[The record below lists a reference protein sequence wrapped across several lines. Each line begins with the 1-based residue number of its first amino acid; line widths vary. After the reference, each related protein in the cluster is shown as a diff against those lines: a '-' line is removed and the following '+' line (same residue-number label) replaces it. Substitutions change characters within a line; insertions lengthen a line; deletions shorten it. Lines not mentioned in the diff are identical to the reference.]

1 MTIAAT
7 ATPHPQEGA
16 RPGLTKAGTSTT
28 PYHILS
34 KSTPFAN
41 LDQHRYWHAVAPMLG
56 EMLARGNYS
65 LHQQY
70 GYLSLFAQVIIPRLG
85 PFPSQQNIYKCLLG
99 GTGSVELSQNVQRGG
114 FTTRV
119 AFEPTSYIASTS
131 VDPFNRHAVH
141 ATLAELRTL
150 GAAKVDME
158 LHHQLHSQLTLT
170 DREEQSMTP
179 AQVADTIWRTQTL
192 LALDLS
198 PSGEITVKE
207 YFYPGLKSQM
217 TGRSVADHC
226 FAAIRSVDPE
236 GHFSAASQAI
246 ARHMQ
251 TQTQTDLY
259 FLSCD
264 LVHPAATRFKL
275 YLMEL
280 DMRWGKVEEHWT
292 MGGVLSGDVEVDQGL
307 VMLRELWRDFGIIEG
322 LRDEP
327 ERPSLPGDPDT
338 IVPFILNYEMHPDK
352 PLPVPKFYFPLVGI
366 SELKIV
372 NVLEAFFERYNMPEQ
387 AAVYRENLQSYY
399 PTRDLATATDHQAW
413 MSFSCTKKGPYLT
426 MYYH

>member
-7 ATPHPQEGA
+7 ANPLPQEGPE
-16 RPGLTKAGTSTT
+16 PGLTKVGTSTT
-28 PYHILS
+28 PYCTLS
-34 KSTPFAN
+34 KSIPFAN

-56 EMLARGNYS
+56 EMLARGDYS

-70 GYLSLFAQVIIPRLG
+70 GYLSLFSQVIIPRLG
-85 PFPSQQNIYKCLLG
+85 PFPTQQNIYKCLLG
-99 GTGSVELSQNVQRGG
+99 GTGSVELSQNVQRRG

-119 AFEPTSYIASTS
+119 AFEPTSYIASTG

-150 GAAKVDME
+150 GAAQIDME
-158 LHHQLHSQLTLT
+158 LHHLLHHQLTLT
-170 DREEQSMTP
+170 DSEEHRMTP
-179 AQVADTIWRTQTL
+179 AQVADTVWRTQTL

-198 PSGEITVKE
+198 PSGDITVKE
-207 YFYPGLKSQM
+207 YFYPNLKSQM
-217 TGRSVADHC
+217 TGRSVADLC
-226 FAAIRSVDPE
+226 FTAIRSVDPK
-236 GHFSAASQAI
+236 GHFSASMNAI

-264 LVHPAATRFKL
+264 LVHPATTRFKL

-280 DMRWGKVEEHWT
+280 DMRWAKVEEHWT
-292 MGGVLSGDVEVDQGL
+292 MGGVLSGDAEVDQGL
-307 VMLRELWRDFGIIEG
+307 EMLRELWRDFGIIEG

-327 ERPSLPGDPDT
+327 ERPSLPGDSDT
-338 IVPFILNYEMHPDK
+338 VVPFILNYEMHPNE

-366 SELKIV
+366 PELKIT
-372 NVLEAFFERYNMPEQ
+372 NVLEAFFERHDMPEQ
-387 AAVYRENLQSYY
+387 AAVYRENLQSY
-399 PTRDLATATDHQAW
+399 
-413 MSFSCTKKGPYLT
+413 
-426 MYYH
+426 